1 MKKRKLLIIILN
13 IIGIC
18 CLIYCAVPYIKHDT
32 SVANPDSM
40 LSMEGWDG
48 AGMLMTLGLIPMVIA
63 NSLCFFE
70 VFRDTRKRAI
80 RSAAYLPS
88 IIEACFVIHYWI
100 YSLLFYN

>member
-40 LSMEGWDG
+40 LSMEGVGRGRNVDDIG
-48 AGMLMTLGLIPMVIA
+48 TYPNG
-63 NSLCFFE
+63 
-70 VFRDTRKRAI
+70 DRK
-80 RSAAYLPS
+80 
-88 IIEACFVIHYWI
+88 
-100 YSLLFYN
+100 